1 MTPAAR
7 LQAAAE
13 ILDRILG
20 GAAAEQALTSWAR
33 ASRFAGSKD
42 RAAIRDHVF
51 DALRCKRSF
60 AHLGGQMTG
69 RGLILGLLRAEG
81 QEPAA
86 FFTGEGHAPAPLS
99 ASEASHAPPPMP
111 ELVALDCP
119 DWIAPELKDSLGPD
133 FQAVLQALRHR
144 APVFLRVNTA
154 RITRDAA
161 ALALLDAG
169 IATRAHPLADT
180 ALEVTANPRAL
191 QRSAPYLDGL
201 VELQDASSQAVVA
214 ALPDL
219 EGAQILDF
227 CAGGGGKA
235 LAMAA
240 RGADVTAHDA
250 QPRRMKDLP
259 ERAARARA
267 QIALTDSPSGQFD
280 LVLAD
285 APCSGTGAWRRT
297 PGAKWTLT
305 PGQLARLR
313 VTQGDILDQIAAHVR
328 PGGWLAYATCSLLNS
343 ENIAQIGAFLA
354 RHPGF
359 AQTRTLG
366 LTPITGGDGFYIA
379 ILKRNHP

>member
-7 LQAAAE
+7 FQAAAE
-13 ILDRILG
+13 ILDRILA

-42 RAAIRDHVF
+42 RAAIRDQVF
-51 DALRCKRSF
+51 DVLRCKRSF

-69 RGLILGLLRAEG
+69 RGLILGALRADG
-81 QEPAA
+81 QDPATV
-86 FFTGEGHAPAPLS
+86 FTGQGHAPAPLS
-99 ASEASHAPPPMP
+99 VTEAKHVPTPMP

-119 DWIAPELKDSLGPD
+119 DWIAPELRYSLGPD
-133 FQAVLQALRHR
+133 FSAVLKALRHR

-154 RITRDAA
+154 RIARDAA
-161 ALALLDAG
+161 ADALHDAG
-169 IATRAHPLADT
+169 IATSVHPLADT
-180 ALEVTANPRAL
+180 VLQVTANARAL
-191 QRSAPYLDGL
+191 QRAAPYLDGM
-201 VELQDASSQAVVA
+201 VELQDASSQAVIA

-219 EGAQILDF
+219 EGTRVLDY

-259 ERAARARA
+259 ARAARAHA
-267 QIALTDSPSGQFD
+267 QIGLTEAPHGEFD

-285 APCSGTGAWRRT
+285 VPCSGTGAWRRT
-297 PGAKWTLT
+297 PGAKWTLAAS
-305 PGQLARLR
+305 QLSQLH
-313 VTQGDILDQIAAHVR
+313 VTQAKILDQITRHVR
-328 PGGWLAYATCSLLNS
+328 PGGWLAYATCSLLYS
-343 ENIAQIGAFLA
+343 ENQAQIDAFLQ

-359 AQTRTLG
+359 AQTLSLS
-366 LTPITGGDGFYIA
+366 LTPLTDGDGFFIA
-379 ILKRNHP
+379 ILKRHLV